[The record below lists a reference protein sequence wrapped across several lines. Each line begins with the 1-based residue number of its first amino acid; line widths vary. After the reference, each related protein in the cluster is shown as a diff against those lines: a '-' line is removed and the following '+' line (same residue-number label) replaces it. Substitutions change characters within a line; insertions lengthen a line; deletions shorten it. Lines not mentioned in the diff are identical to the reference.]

1 MGRVTIQDLASS
13 LQLSKGTVSRA
24 LNDYPDIATTTKKRV
39 ARQALKL
46 GYRPSKQAQGLR
58 TGQTR
63 SVGLVLNMDAD
74 NTHKPF
80 LSSFLD
86 GISRFLSEQGWS
98 LAVAT
103 AVDPSDSVDK
113 HRSLYIDRKVDGFI
127 LPRTAANDAR
137 VNALREADIPFV
149 MYGRHQDD
157 RQCAWF
163 DIAGEEA
170 MIDAVA
176 RLANFGHSRIAYIGG
191 GRLTNFE
198 VLRQQGYLDGMNKQ
212 SLETDD
218 TLIRNN
224 AMSERDGFNAALSL
238 LNLSLPPTAIVCA
251 LDRVALGAYSAIE
264 QNGLIVGKDIS
275 IIAYDGIPE
284 GRYATPP
291 LTTFS
296 VDNRKAGSSLAELL
310 LKRISGEDAE
320 SLRVLSRALLI
331 ARKSDNRNIHTTEQL
346 AELISKNSNNT
357 TQEKLLIE
365 PEEPWLN

>member
-13 LQLSKGTVSRA
+13 LQLTKSTVSRA
-24 LNDYPDIATTTKKRV
+24 LNDYPDISITTKKRV

-63 SVGLVLNMDAD
+63 SVGLILNMDSD

-98 LAVAT
+98 LTVAT

-149 MYGRHQDD
+149 MYGRHLDD

-163 DIAGEEA
+163 DIAGEDA
-170 MIDAVA
+170 MSDAVE

-198 VLRQQGYLDGMNKQ
+198 VLRQQGYRDGMKKQ
-212 SLETDD
+212 SLAIDD
-218 TLIRNN
+218 DLIRSN
-224 AMSERDGFNAALSL
+224 AMTERHGFEAALSL
-238 LNLSLPPTAIVCA
+238 LKLSRPPTAIVCA

-264 QNGLIVGKDIS
+264 KNGLAVGKNIS
-275 IIAYDGIPE
+275 IIAYDGTPE

-296 VDNRKAGSSLAELL
+296 VDNQKAGRSLAELL
-310 LKRISGEDAE
+310 LRRVNGEDAK
-320 SLRVLSRALLI
+320 SLRVLSHALLI
-331 ARKSDNRNIHTTEQL
+331 SRKSDGPIHHSTKQL
-346 AELISKNSNNT
+346 AELIIKNSNNT
-357 TQEKLLIE
+357 TQKKILIE

>member
-13 LQLSKGTVSRA
+13 LNLSKGTVSRA
-24 LNDYPDIATTTKKRV
+24 LNDYPDISINTKKRV

-103 AVDPSDSVDK
+103 AMDASDSVDK

-157 RQCAWF
+157 SQCAWF
-163 DIAGEEA
+163 DIAGEKA
-170 MIDAVA
+170 MSDAVE

-198 VLRQQGYLDGMNKQ
+198 ILRQQGYRDGIKSQ
-212 SLETDD
+212 SLELDD
-218 TLIRNN
+218 RLIRNN
-224 AMSERDGFNAALSL
+224 AMTERNGYETALSL
-238 LNLSLPPTAIVCA
+238 LSLPHPPTAIVCA
-251 LDRVALGAYSAIE
+251 LDRVALGAYSAVE
-264 QNGLIVGKDIS
+264 QNGLVVGKDIS

-296 VDNRKAGSSLAELL
+296 VDNRKAGKSLAELL
-310 LKRISGEDAE
+310 LRRINGEDPE
-320 SLRVLSRALLI
+320 SLRVLSQALLI
-331 ARKSDNRNIHTTEQL
+331 ARKSDSRIKHSTEQL
-346 AELISKNSNNT
+346 AILIKKNANNT
-357 TQEKLLIE
+357 TKTTIPIE

>member
-1 MGRVTIQDLASS
+1 MGRVTIQDLANS
-13 LQLSKGTVSRA
+13 LNLTKGTVSRA
-24 LNDYPDIATTTKKRV
+24 LNDYPDISTITKKRV

-58 TGQTR
+58 TGQSR

-74 NTHKPF
+74 STHKPF

-86 GISRFLSEQGWS
+86 GISRFLSEKGWS

-103 AVDPSDSVDK
+103 AVDASDSVDK

-137 VNALREADIPFV
+137 VNALREAGIPFV

-157 RQCAWF
+157 EQCAWF
-163 DIAGEEA
+163 DIAGEIA
-170 MIDAVA
+170 MSDAVE

-198 VLRQQGYLDGMNKQ
+198 ILRKQGYLDGMKKQ
-212 SLETDD
+212 SLPVDNK
-218 TLIRNN
+218 LIRCN
-224 AMSERDGFNAALSL
+224 AMTERSGFEAALSL
-238 LNLSLPPTAIVCA
+238 LRLSHPPTAIICA
-251 LDRVALGAYSAIE
+251 LDRVALGAYGAVE
-264 QNGLIVGKDIS
+264 QNGLNVGEDIS

-296 VDNRKAGSSLAELL
+296 VDNRKAGKSLAELL
-310 LKRISGEDAE
+310 LRRIDGEAAE
-320 SLRVLSRALLI
+320 SLRVLSRASLI
-331 ARKSDNRNIHTTEQL
+331 TRKSDGRVNHSSEQL
-346 AELISKNSNNT
+346 AELIQQNSNRA
-357 TQEKLLIE
+357 TQPKVRIE